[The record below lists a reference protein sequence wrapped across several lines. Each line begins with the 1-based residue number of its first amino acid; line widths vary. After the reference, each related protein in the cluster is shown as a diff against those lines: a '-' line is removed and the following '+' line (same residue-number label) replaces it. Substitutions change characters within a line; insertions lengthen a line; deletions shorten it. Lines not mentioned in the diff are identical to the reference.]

1 MFYHFFICQ
10 WLFLSTFRVRT
21 ICTFEEERVKLV
33 FQIPV
38 QWCPRIALLAH
49 RTCYNQVSL
58 AVITDYLIAR
68 RISNLIVSAYL
79 LPLLDALR
87 AEYAL
92 ALATLF
98 CFNRYHHTDSAHKM
112 LVKLVFVLFCSRP
125 TILWRSILGLHAT
138 ERCWVNLYG
147 QVGGARF
154 ATCHNLFDL
163 LVLQDE
169 ETVGVLIP
177 MLMNW

>member
-1 MFYHFFICQ
+1 M
-10 WLFLSTFRVRT
+10 RT

-38 QWCPRIALLAH
+38 QWCPRIALFAH

-92 ALATLF
+92 ALATLLR
-98 CFNRYHHTDSAHKM
+98 FN
-112 LVKLVFVLFCSRP
+112 
-125 TILWRSILGLHAT
+125 
-138 ERCWVNLYG
+138 
-147 QVGGARF
+147 
-154 ATCHNLFDL
+154 
-163 LVLQDE
+163 
-169 ETVGVLIP
+169 
-177 MLMNW
+177 